1 MELEIIILAAG
12 KGTRMMSKLPK
23 VLHTIG
29 GKPLL
34 AHVIETANSLEPKKI
49 IIIYGHGGE
58 QVQQTIEENISQDIS
73 NKIQWIEQTEQKG
86 TGHAVQMAAPFLSD
100 QNKALVLYGDV
111 PLIQTSTLKSLISI
125 KNSESPLSL
134 LTMILPN
141 ATGYGRIL
149 RDIDGKILGI
159 VEQKDANQ
167 EQLEIKEANTGI
179 LCAQVKQLKAWLERI
194 KNDNSQEEF
203 YLTDV
208 VGMAAENYQK
218 IPSMQPETIHE
229 VEGVNDKKQLAAL
242 ERCYQKQQADTLLL
256 SGVTLMDPER
266 IDIRGDV
273 NIESDVTIDINVV
286 LEGRVTIKSGT
297 IVGQNCL
304 IKNADIGANT
314 RIEANTVIEDSTVG
328 DECNIGPF
336 ARLRPGSHVH
346 KGGKLGNFVE
356 TKKAEIGE
364 GSKVNHLSYV
374 GDAVLGKGVNVGA
387 GSITCNYDGAN
398 KHLTELDDGVF
409 IGSNTS
415 LVAPVKLGKNSTTG
429 AGSVINK
436 DVENEELAIAR
447 GKQKNISGWTRPI
460 KKS

>member
-58 QVQQTIEENISQDIS
+58 QVQQTIEANISQDIS

>member
-58 QVQQTIEENISQDIS
+58 QVQQTIEASISQNIS

>member
-1 MELEIIILAAG
+1 MELEIVILAAG
-12 KGTRMMSKLPK
+12 KGTRMGSKLPK

-34 AHVIETANSLEPKKI
+34 SHVIETANSLNPTKI

-58 QVQQTIEENISQDIS
+58 QVQETVEANINKGIS
-73 NKIQWIEQTEQKG
+73 SKIQWIEQTQQKG
-86 TGHAVQMAAPFLSD
+86 TGHAVQIAAPFLSD

-111 PLIQTSTLKSLISI
+111 PLIQASTLKSLISI
-125 KNSESPLSL
+125 ENKESPLSL
-134 LTMILPN
+134 LTMNLPN
-141 ATGYGRIL
+141 ARGYGRIL

-159 VEQKDANQ
+159 VEQKDANT

-179 LCAQVKQLKAWLERI
+179 LCARIKQLKVWLDKINNE
-194 KNDNSQEEF
+194 NAQGEF
-203 YLTDV
+203 YLTDI
-208 VGMAAENYQK
+208 VGMAAEEFLN
-218 IPSMQPETIHE
+218 IFSFQPETNYE

-242 ERCYQKQQADTLLL
+242 ERCYQKQQADLLLL
-256 SGVTLMDPER
+256 SGITLMDPDR
-266 IDIRGDV
+266 VDIRGDI
-273 NIESDVTIDINVV
+273 NIEPDVTIDINVV

-314 RIEANTVIEDSTVG
+314 RIEANTVIEDSIIG

-398 KHLTELDDGVF
+398 KYLTELEDGVF

-415 LVAPVKLGKNSTTG
+415 LIAPVKLGKNSTTG

-436 DVENEELAIAR
+436 NVDDEELAIAR
-447 GKQKNISGWTRPI
+447 GKQKNITGWARPV